1 MIADTLRS
9 KVSDFPDMPD
19 LGYTRGLIYVDLEC
33 EEFGPMSSDGHMLAA
48 MEHAD
53 LVSALAAAVARAG
66 AAAESIAAVQEDAE
80 RRISQAQAEADR
92 RALAAEAAAAKVAQR
107 AADMAD
113 AEAGKM
119 QAELTRRLSTIEAQ
133 CQRRVEAAEES
144 ARAHA
149 MALEETSMEASR
161 RIRKLEEAS
170 AQRIRE
176 LEEASERCI
185 SLEKHFAEERIAQAE
200 AAAEQRAK
208 AAEEA
213 AAAVARRIA
222 EVEDSAAQ
230 QRAVAAE
237 ELAAQ
242 YAMGLEAMV
251 GVAARRAAHSAA
263 AQVALALHGSPSRTA
278 TLAHVNRTGVG
289 GAWDDASTSEAVP
302 ADFLPGRGSE
312 VLDRVGLRLRVCV
325 DMADSVEG
333 WLTANARTSREST
346 SVNIAL
352 RSARLHLVTS
362 SERLGDDDTFLEALT
377 ELLAMRHALLPL
389 LSSEGVEEE
398 AAEADCR

>member
-1 MIADTLRS
+1 
-9 KVSDFPDMPD
+9 
-19 LGYTRGLIYVDLEC
+19 
-33 EEFGPMSSDGHMLAA
+33 
-48 MEHAD
+48 
-53 LVSALAAAVARAG
+53 
-66 AAAESIAAVQEDAE
+66 
-80 RRISQAQAEADR
+80 
-92 RALAAEAAAAKVAQR
+92 
-107 AADMAD
+107 
-113 AEAGKM
+113 
-119 QAELTRRLSTIEAQ
+119 
-133 CQRRVEAAEES
+133 
-144 ARAHA
+144 
-149 MALEETSMEASR
+149 MEASR

-237 ELAAQ
+237 ESAAQ

-251 GVAARRAAHSAA
+251 GVAAQRAAHSAA
-263 AQVALALHGSPSRTA
+263 AQVALALRASPSRTSTLA
-278 TLAHVNRTGVG
+278 WDPLAHVFGRTGVR
-289 GAWDDASTSEAVP
+289 GAWDDASTSEVVP
-302 ADFLPGRGSE
+302 ADFLPDRGSE

-325 DMADSVEG
+325 DMADSVEA

-346 SVNIAL
+346 RVNLAL
-352 RSARLHLVTS
+352 RSARLHLVAS

-389 LSSEGVEEE
+389 LSGEGVEEE
-398 AAEADCR
+398 ADEADCR